1 MIHAMDYSPTHGQ
14 QNVARLSS
22 PDGDFDMTERLRIP
36 RDPDNDYSGEWAAR
50 RRALIEKHC
59 GSRLEHVGHFSLD
72 PGQLPGNIENF
83 IGVAQIPLGIAGPL
97 RINGEHARGDFLI
110 PLATTE
116 GTLVASYNRG
126 MRAISECGGVKTTV
140 VEQFMQRAPAFIFA
154 DAREARDFGVWV
166 DQHFEEI
173 KAAAESS
180 TSVGKLTHIQQWSVA
195 RTRYLRFNYT
205 TGDAAGQNMVS
216 KATYAACMW
225 IKSAYPTS
233 FRYQL
238 SGNMDTD
245 KKHSHINMLHSRGTR
260 VIAEMV
266 FKKDL
271 LRQIMGVET
280 RQLAEARHVANTGAM
295 LAGAAYNGPHSAN
308 GIAAL
313 FIATGQ
319 DEANVVESHA
329 GLVVSELLDDGD
341 YYFSVTLP
349 SLIVGTF
356 GGGTALPTQR
366 ECLEMLDCYGSGKA
380 KKLAEIVAATVL
392 AGDIS
397 LACAVLAGDWV
408 SSHEKMGR
416 NR

>member
-1 MIHAMDYSPTHGQ
+1 
-14 QNVARLSS
+14 
-22 PDGDFDMTERLRIP
+22 MTERERIP
-36 RDPDNDYSGEWAAR
+36 RSKDNDYSTDWATQR
-50 RRALIEKHC
+50 REFIERYC
-59 GSRLEHVGHFSLD
+59 GTKLDHVSRYSID
-72 PGQLPGNIENF
+72 PQLLPGNIENF
-83 IGVAQIPLGIAGPL
+83 IGVAQVPLGIAGPL
-97 RINGEHARGDFLI
+97 RINGEYASGDFLI
-110 PLATTE
+110 PMATTE
-116 GTLVASYNRG
+116 GTLVASYSRG

-140 VEQFMQRAPAFIFA
+140 VEQFMQRAPAFVFT
-154 DAREARDFGVWV
+154 DAREAREFGAWV
-166 DQHFEEI
+166 ENHFAEI
-173 KAAAESS
+173 KAAAES
-180 TSVGKLTHIQQWSVA
+180 TTRIGKLTHIQQWSVA

-216 KATYAACMW
+216 KATYAACLW
-225 IKSAYPTS
+225 IKSAYKGS
-233 FRYQL
+233 YRYQL

-245 KKHSHINMLHSRGTR
+245 KKHSHMNMLHTRGTR
-260 VIAEMV
+260 VIAETV
-266 FKKDL
+266 FPRETL
-271 LRQIMGVET
+271 QRLMGVDT
-280 RQLAEARHVANTGAM
+280 RQLWEARNISNTGAM

-319 DEANVVESHA
+319 DEANVVESHG
-329 GLVVSELLDDGD
+329 GLVVSELLGNGD
-341 YYFSVTLP
+341 YYFSITLP

-366 ECLEMLDCYGSGKA
+366 ECLEMLGCNGKDKA
-380 KKLAEIVAATVL
+380 KKFAEIVAATVL